1 MLGGETSSKNRSTII
16 LLLGTFLFALLVFAD
31 QRTFFYNLYGKRSLA
46 LSEIAFILIAVSMVF
61 YSVVI
66 KGRREF
72 LRLGVWNGLCIAL
85 LLAFSGYSIFYWEGG
100 AINAFLILGVTL
112 LFLILVI
119 LLGFLDRHTFLR
131 LLLWVGSGSVAFFLI
146 ISFLTNYLNV
156 DFLLYGEG
164 TPYLYWPQHSPS
176 QLGVFF
182 LAGMYVTVSASLAAD
197 KPVLLYLFVPAF
209 VVLIMQTGSRAMGY
223 LTLSAW
229 TVFAIGVLV
238 NRVLF
243 RPKGGLAVTM
253 LISVTMVSTLATWL
267 TYSLASSRA
276 LEFVGTPVLN
286 VASGSGDQWRNE
298 RWSNVEKTNN
308 STTVNVPA
316 EETPTVTEQSAEPT
330 NTSVATEIAPT
341 SEDKVVN
348 KLDERWSN
356 VEKTNNST
364 TVNVPAEETPTVTE
378 QSAEPTN
385 TSVATEIAPTSE
397 DKVVNKLDTASYHNV
412 YLDILYGGGPIAL
425 LLFSLFLVTALLIRA
440 WDVFKAR
447 GSDTFDEK
455 FALLISILTLAA
467 CLYSHPLFH
476 VRYIW
481 ILLAV
486 LLVAQSP
493 REKKEHDKSDA
504 LLI

>member
-348 KLDERWSN
+348 KLD
-356 VEKTNNST
+356 
-364 TVNVPAEETPTVTE
+364 
-378 QSAEPTN
+378 
-385 TSVATEIAPTSE
+385 
-397 DKVVNKLDTASYHNV
+397 TASYHNV